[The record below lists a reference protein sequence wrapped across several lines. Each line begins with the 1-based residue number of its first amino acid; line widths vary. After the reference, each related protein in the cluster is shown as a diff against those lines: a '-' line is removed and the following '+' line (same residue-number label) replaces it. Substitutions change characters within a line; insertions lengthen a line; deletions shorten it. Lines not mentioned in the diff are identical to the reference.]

1 MYSFFCWLYKS
12 HQNLDSNCTIFQFF
26 AFLYRLAGQSSDLTM
41 VNSSWTEEHISALWG
56 KPESLYKI
64 YPPCD
69 VTEFKMIKRKRYG
82 ICNSTSPSIT
92 SHLFQHPRVL
102 KNVLD
107 KLTSMLSSSGTFCW
121 VLGTP
126 TPRVRGLPKG
136 SVSGKF
142 P

>member
-1 MYSFFCWLYKS
+1 MIGFFTISFKPEPSLYYAQLFFIS
-12 HQNLDSNCTIFQFF
+12 LHFQFF

-82 ICNSTSPSIT
+82 DCPCFEI
-92 SHLFQHPRVL
+92 
-102 KNVLD
+102 
-107 KLTSMLSSSGTFCW
+107 
-121 VLGTP
+121 
-126 TPRVRGLPKG
+126 
-136 SVSGKF
+136 
-142 P
+142 